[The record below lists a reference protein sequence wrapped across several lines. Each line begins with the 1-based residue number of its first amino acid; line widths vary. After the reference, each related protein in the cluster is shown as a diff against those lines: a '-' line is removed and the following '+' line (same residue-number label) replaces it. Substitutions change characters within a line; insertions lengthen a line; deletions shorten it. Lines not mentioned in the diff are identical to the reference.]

1 VSHPRRLTALLA
13 TAAAFVLPA
22 SAAHAGLLV
31 ASSTACDAQSSS
43 SVFAP
48 WLDPAQYVLAPG
60 GAAESADG
68 WSLDGGAAIT
78 SGNEPWS
85 VRDASDG
92 RALTLPPG
100 ASATTSPMCVGI
112 EHPDL
117 RFFARSSGS
126 AFGSLRVEALVETA
140 SGDLASVPVGS
151 VGTGGWAATAIMPL
165 VASLLPLLPGDH
177 TPVAF
182 RFTAYGPA
190 TFSLDDVYVDPYG
203 KR

>member
-1 VSHPRRLTALLA
+1 VPHPRRLAALIV
-13 TAAAFVLPA
+13 TAAAFALPA

-31 ASSTACDAQSSS
+31 ASADCDAQSSS
-43 SVFAP
+43 TVFSP

-78 SGNEPWS
+78 SGNEPWT
-85 VRDASDG
+85 VRDPSDG

-100 ASATTSPMCVGI
+100 ASATSSAMCVGI
-112 EHPDL
+112 EHPDV

-140 SGDLASVPVGS
+140 AGDIASVPMGS
-151 VGTGGWAATAIMPL
+151 VATGPWAPTTVMPL
-165 VASLLPLLPGDH
+165 LASLLPLLPGDH

-182 RFTAYGPA
+182 RFTANGPA
-190 TFSLDDVYVDPYG
+190 TFTLDDVYVDPYG